1 MLEEFVDRLGLRDMT
16 LVMQD
21 WGGPIGLGL
30 AGRRPE
36 LVRRFVLGSTWA
48 WQTSMSEPRGLFSVI
63 AGGPLGEFIQMNFN
77 GFATVATSEGIIRK
91 LPPEAA
97 DLYTRPFR
105 PLDRRGIA
113 AFYPGQITAA
123 TDFFAEVE
131 AGLPRL
137 AGKRALIF
145 WALNDAGFSPAR
157 TLKSSGRPSRTTRRS
172 SSRDWTTSF
181 FEDAKDE
188 MIPHIHEFMASDQE

>member
-1 MLEEFVDRLGLRDMT
+1 
-16 LVMQD
+16 
-21 WGGPIGLGL
+21 
-30 AGRRPE
+30 
-36 LVRRFVLGSTWA
+36 
-48 WQTSMSEPRGLFSVI
+48 
-63 AGGPLGEFIQMNFN
+63 MNFN
-77 GFATVATSEGIIRK
+77 GFATVATSEGIIRR

-145 WALNDAGFSPAR
+145 WALNDAGFP
-157 TLKSSGRPSRTTRRS
+157 RPDLEKFRKAFPHNTTIELPGL
-172 SSRDWTTSF
+172 DHFF